1 MLVAASQKRSTMP
14 SFRAPSVQANS
25 SGWGPA
31 EAPSQYD
38 ELPFSTFSRSERKS
52 RKGKLIILSFPFL
65 LFLALKELAELL
77 IGPMPLDRIPLLEV
91 RFFR

>member
-38 ELPFSTFSRSERKS
+38 ELPFSTFSRSERIGRAADWTNAS
-52 RKGKLIILSFPFL
+52 GSHTAARGTFLSLTPHSVVISSF
-65 LFLALKELAELL
+65 
-77 IGPMPLDRIPLLEV
+77 
-91 RFFR
+91 

>member
-1 MLVAASQKRSTMP
+1 MLP
-14 SFRAPSVQANS
+14 LF
-25 SGWGPA
+25 
-31 EAPSQYD
+31 
-38 ELPFSTFSRSERKS
+38 
-52 RKGKLIILSFPFL
+52 KLIPVAGARQKHLASMMSFPFL